1 MPVCLYISALP
12 NFFKIFYNGGLHF
25 EISFFPNGQPTVIFF
40 LPDIRSQTRNSIN
53 ILSILVHCH
62 WFSSCLPVQMTF
74 STLKLVSKIWVR
86 KRCTVPTNC
95 PYHTQRNVCESLR
108 KIDISRLQYTDHH
121 SRGLL
126 TFISFLCL
134 EFFSS
139 FEQLSRQSLVPVL
152 YRWSLPHP

>member
-1 MPVCLYISALP
+1 MPVCLYIGALL
-12 NFFKIFYNGGLHF
+12 NFFKSSTMEVYILKFL
-25 EISFFPNGQPTVIFF
+25 FFQMASQLWFFF
-40 LPDIRSQTRNSIN
+40 LPDIRSQTQNSIN
-53 ILSILVHCH
+53 ILSILVHSH
-62 WFSSCLPVQMTF
+62 RFTSCLPVQMTF

-95 PYHTQRNVCESLR
+95 PYHTQTNVCESLR
-108 KIDISRLQYTDHH
+108 KFDISRLQCTDHH

-139 FEQLSRQSLVPVL
+139 LEQLSRQSLVPVL